1 MFLPTSPR
9 PPRAMILQV
18 SDIVVS
24 LSGEADP
31 ADKGRMRPSRSSLAT
46 IALGLGVL
54 GISLTKVSHVAHTA
68 FALFLAAVILV
79 ELFEE
84 SDRERSREPIQWE
97 RFRLAAAVQIA
108 ALIVLGP
115 WAGALIAAAG
125 AIAGGLFRARPL
137 RGLLLDASAG
147 TAAACA
153 GGLAFELAGGTVGSL
168 RLLNDLVAL
177 VALTLAFL
185 TVRTLLVDVVQ
196 ARETFDPR
204 LVASAGEAGLGAS
217 LALLAIAH
225 PWNVVVLLPVA
236 VAVQQ
241 LQLRLKSLQRETLRA
256 LETFANIVDERDPS
270 TYRHSLRVAGYVDAL
285 ARGLRLPFSDVDR
298 LRWAG
303 RLHDLGKVA
312 VDASLLRK
320 RGGLDGA
327 EWAAMRRHPR
337 LSARLLQR
345 FEFVAPQARAV
356 EFHHERVD
364 GAGYYG
370 VGGDDLPL
378 ASHFLI
384 VADSFDAMTTDRPY
398 RPGLSRE
405 EALLE
410 VERNAGTQF
419 HPAVAKAFVAVQR
432 GIDPLTVLTPAEL
445 AEIRA
450 ASTSYRLPL
459 AGVGDLRERP
469 ELLALGGLV
478 LALAGLGFAQTWLTA
493 TGGGL
498 ALGGLALGAVV
509 QLRAGRAA
517 AALHR
522 ALASGRERH
531 DVFQRV
537 AAAISSAWHHTWA
550 ALVAWDEDGLGGSV
564 EAERGTDGP
573 TAAGV
578 MGWLVREAESG
589 RDAIVAAG
597 AEVGVDGV
605 AVAMPLR
612 RDNSALVGFLVF
624 LGPKLPPRH
633 VELALLESL
642 DDLGLALAAKPEL
655 DRGGAERAEPLE
667 TVAHPSDLALVRVD
681 ER

>member
-1 MFLPTSPR
+1 MS
-9 PPRAMILQV
+9 I
-18 SDIVVS
+18 
-24 LSGEADP
+24 G
-31 ADKGRMRPSRSSLAT
+31 
-46 IALGLGVL
+46 
-54 GISLTKVSHVAHTA
+54 
-68 FALFLAAVILV
+68 
-79 ELFEE
+79 
-84 SDRERSREPIQWE
+84 
-97 RFRLAAAVQIA
+97 
-108 ALIVLGP
+108 
-115 WAGALIAAAG
+115 
-125 AIAGGLFRARPL
+125 
-137 RGLLLDASAG
+137 
-147 TAAACA
+147 
-153 GGLAFELAGGTVGSL
+153 
-168 RLLNDLVAL
+168 
-177 VALTLAFL
+177 
-185 TVRTLLVDVVQ
+185 
-196 ARETFDPR
+196 
-204 LVASAGEAGLGAS
+204 
-217 LALLAIAH
+217 H
-225 PWNVVVLLPVA
+225 PWDVVVLVPLA
-236 VAVQQ
+236 LAFHQS
-241 LQLRLKSLQRETLRA
+241 QLRLRSLQRETLRA

-270 TYRHSLRVAGYVDAL
+270 TYRHSMRVAGYVDKL
-285 ARGLRLPFSDVDR
+285 ARALRLPFSDIDR

-320 RGGLDGA
+320 RGRLDGA

-345 FEFVAPQARAV
+345 FEFVAPQAHAV
-356 EFHHERVD
+356 ELHHERVD

-398 RPGLSRE
+398 RRGLSHE

-410 VERNAGTQF
+410 LERHAGTQF
-419 HPAVAKAFVAVQR
+419 HPAKAFVAVQR
-432 GIDPLTVLTPAEL
+432 GLDPRTVLTRAEL
-445 AEIRA
+445 EEIRG
-450 ASTSYRLPL
+450 ASTSYRIPL
-459 AGVGDLRERP
+459 VGLGDLKERP
-469 ELLALGGLV
+469 ELVALGGVV

-537 AAAISSAWHHTWA
+537 AAAMSSAWHHTWA

-597 AEVGVDGV
+597 AELGVDGV

-612 RDNSALVGFLVF
+612 RVNSALVGFLVF